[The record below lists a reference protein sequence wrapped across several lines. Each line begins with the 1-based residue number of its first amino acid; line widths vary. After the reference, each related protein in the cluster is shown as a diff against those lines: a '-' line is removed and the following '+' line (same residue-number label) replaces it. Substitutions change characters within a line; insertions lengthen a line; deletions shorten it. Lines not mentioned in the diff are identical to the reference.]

1 MGQSLCCNPVQSND
15 EDHYSAKIECIIVGE
30 PKVGI
35 SCLASAYEQKEYL
48 PDLIVSDPEET
59 LTGNITIGVD
69 IYEFNI

>member
-1 MGQSLCCNPVQSND
+1 MGLSLCCEPTPSND
-15 EDHYSAKIECIIVGE
+15 EAYSSKIECIMVGE

-35 SCLASAYEQKEYL
+35 SCLANAYELRQYL
-48 PDLIVSDPEET
+48 PDLEVAEPET